1 MHAQTW
7 ASYSAL
13 VQLVKYDVH
22 TTRKIKFIHAIFCHI
37 SHITSNFIN
46 LMCKIGM
53 RSAESNENVV
63 ENVWKLLSMKL
74 SVSLFHTH
82 FFTAPILLLLVII
95 PGYALE

>member
-1 MHAQTW
+1 
-7 ASYSAL
+7 
-13 VQLVKYDVH
+13 
-22 TTRKIKFIHAIFCHI
+22 
-37 SHITSNFIN
+37 
-46 LMCKIGM
+46 M